1 MKPDTRTFYLN
12 AVQRVIAR
20 VVTQLDES
28 ADLDALAQLAGL
40 SPFHFHRIFR
50 GMVGETPLELLRRLR
65 MERAAMLLLETE
77 TPVTR
82 IAFDA
87 GYETHEA
94 FTRAFRASY
103 GAAPSVFRRTS
114 HARRILAAP
123 SGIHI
128 AGDGTASAFTP
139 MDTGGRTMQVDIE
152 HLPDLRLATVT
163 HVGPYNQIGKAFEKL
178 GMIAGPRGLFAIP
191 GALMIGA
198 YHSDPDAVPLEE
210 LRSAAGISIAADT
223 PMPPGLEEMHLTGGS
238 YARCTHIGPFDLLG
252 DAWQRFMGEA
262 LPASGHVVTDGPAL
276 EIYRSDMR
284 STPMVELRTDLL
296 VPVRE

>member
-20 VVTQLDES
+20 IVTQLDES

-178 GMIAGPRGLFAIP
+178 GMIAGPRGLFFGQP
-191 GALMIGA
+191 
-198 YHSDPDAVPLEE
+198 
-210 LRSAAGISIAADT
+210 
-223 PMPPGLEEMHLTGGS
+223 
-238 YARCTHIGPFDLLG
+238 
-252 DAWQRFMGEA
+252 
-262 LPASGHVVTDGPAL
+262 
-276 EIYRSDMR
+276 
-284 STPMVELRTDLL
+284 
-296 VPVRE
+296 